1 MRSIGFS
8 SVLSSLIVGTG
19 LVSFGLT
26 ACGEDPGPSYPNGTG
41 NPSTTMDPTGATVSP
56 TSSGPS
62 LSPTVSPGNS
72 SVSPT
77 STTPGNTSPGIS
89 PVTPQPSNT
98 SPINPAPP
106 ASSPSNPQPTLP
118 TTDDTDTSDTTMDT
132 AAPQMPNTA
141 DSTVPNTA
149 DDSNV
154 DPTDDSMGM
163 QTDDTTVDATMATS
177 DDTDGMD
184 TTSDMMTEPDPG
196 GPAPAEPS
204 EGCGKQGSQTGSS
217 GSPLNVSNHQYYVKL
232 PNNYDANTPYRLLF
246 MFNPTGNPINWAE
259 QNAGFEAIAAND
271 LIRVYPHP
279 ANSSNGWNGSDVPF
293 FQPLYDKVTQDYCVD
308 KARVFAAGESSGGDF
323 AGILGCEHADKIRAI
338 GPCATK
344 RVNGYELNA
353 NSRNCTGQV
362 SAVIIHG
369 VDDKVLNDA
378 DETGMQMRDFYSQIN
393 GCTAMS
399 TPVDGF
405 TDNLS
410 NCIEYQGC
418 DEGYPVI
425 WCHHADPEY
434 YQTNGQGQQVGTNHG
449 WPKFAARM
457 LWQHFQAF

>member
-1 MRSIGFS
+1 
-8 SVLSSLIVGTG
+8 
-19 LVSFGLT
+19 
-26 ACGEDPGPSYPNGTG
+26 
-41 NPSTTMDPTGATVSP
+41 
-56 TSSGPS
+56 
-62 LSPTVSPGNS
+62 
-72 SVSPT
+72 
-77 STTPGNTSPGIS
+77 
-89 PVTPQPSNT
+89 
-98 SPINPAPP
+98 
-106 ASSPSNPQPTLP
+106 
-118 TTDDTDTSDTTMDT
+118 
-132 AAPQMPNTA
+132 MPNTA

-279 ANSSNGWNGSDVPF
+279 ANSGNGWNGSDVPF

-457 LWQHFQAF
+457 LWQHFQTF